1 MKLRTIKNI
10 GPSLIQQF
18 NLHRYFILIHRSH
31 GIILEK
37 IMSKHA
43 NVVVHGLICVFLHF
57 FSAWPIN
64 RIYHYLSVST
74 LNLLTTTST
83 AMLCLTAP
91 SKDSLSP
98 QQSRLF
104 LPTWLDMLPITLAG
118 RALMLPSVSTWQ
130 FFLFS
135 PQCLFTQLMQ
145 V

>member
-18 NLHRYFILIHRSH
+18 NLHRYYPHTQVTWDH
-31 GIILEK
+31 PGK
-37 IMSKHA
+37 ITQ
-43 NVVVHGLICVFLHF
+43 VLVVHGLKCLFLHF